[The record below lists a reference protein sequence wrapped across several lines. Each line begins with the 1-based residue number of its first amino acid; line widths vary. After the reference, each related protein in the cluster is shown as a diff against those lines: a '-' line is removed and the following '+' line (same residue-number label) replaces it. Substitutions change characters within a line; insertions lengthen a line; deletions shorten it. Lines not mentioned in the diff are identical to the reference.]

1 MSPNLVYSTYNL
13 FFTQK
18 PGWFSK
24 IWSQIIPL
32 PCSKLSR
39 DFPSQSESIP
49 SPNHG
54 LESSSDQGP
63 VSSLIDLHLSASPT
77 PVWSY
82 QLLMFLEHVQQA
94 LPQGLCTYCS
104 LPATWLTW
112 DCSIAHFLA
121 LFRSP
126 PQGDLI
132 NTLSKEAPSAAHYF
146 LILLYVHSWYLTVPK
161 LQYVFAYFLTVS
173 LTRM

>member
-13 FFTQK
+13 FFTQE

-24 IWSQIIPL
+24 IWSQIIP
-32 PCSKLSR
+32 PSCSKLSR

-49 SPNHG
+49 SPNRG

-63 VSSLIDLHLSASPT
+63 VSPLIALHLSASPT

-104 LPATWLTW
+104 LPAAWLTW
-112 DCSIAHFLA
+112 DCSIAHSLA

-126 PQGDLI
+126 PQGGLI
-132 NTLSKEAPSAAHYF
+132 NTLSKEAPSCSSLFSYF
-146 LILLYVHSWYLTVPK
+146 ALCSFMVLNSP
-161 LQYVFAYFLTVS
+161 
-173 LTRM
+173 